1 MSVNVRWNGRG
12 WSGKVPRSPVARP
25 EVRIG
30 KGIGIEK
37 RPTERYRKSRMAK
50 NGDGIKKG
58 NKNRRGDM
66 KIHKPREKEKGLV
79 SREITMQE
87 WEEYFMKLLEGRE
100 EEGKA
105 ETEMKKKQTA
115 VEGTEVTVEEVERQ
129 IRKVKK
135 R

>member
-50 NGDGIKKG
+50 NGDEEIWKYI
-58 NKNRRGDM
+58 NRER
-66 KIHKPREKEKGLV
+66 
-79 SREITMQE
+79 
-87 WEEYFMKLLEGRE
+87 
-100 EEGKA
+100 
-105 ETEMKKKQTA
+105 KKKD
-115 VEGTEVTVEEVERQ
+115 
-129 IRKVKK
+129 
-135 R
+135 